1 MFNVKDLIMVY
12 VNPIQHQL
20 VQLCIQLM
28 VIVTIILVWME
39 YVSWALLTKL
49 LNVLDSLNV
58 LKP

>member
-39 YVSWALLTKL
+39 YVS
-49 LNVLDSLNV
+49 
-58 LKP
+58 